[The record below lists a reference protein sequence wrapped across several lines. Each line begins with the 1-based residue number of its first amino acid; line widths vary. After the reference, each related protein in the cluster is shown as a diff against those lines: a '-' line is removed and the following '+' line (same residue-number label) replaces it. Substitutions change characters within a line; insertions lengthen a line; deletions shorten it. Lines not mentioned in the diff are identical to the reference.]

1 MQDARSN
8 GPNAIMSRG
17 LPDDWTDT
25 SFDHVSHFPVRC
37 PCAPTR
43 LFPPAAGHRQAGVRK
58 PRTADMPAVMHMSR
72 RRETRRCWT
81 SQSAQGGCA
90 AGLRFAP

>member
-25 SFDHVSHFPVRC
+25 SFDHVSHFPVALSLRTH
-37 PCAPTR
+37 APVSARGRT
-43 LFPPAAGHRQAGVRK
+43 QAGRG
-58 PRTADMPAVMHMSR
+58 A
-72 RRETRRCWT
+72 
-81 SQSAQGGCA
+81 
-90 AGLRFAP
+90 

>member
-25 SFDHVSHFPVRC
+25 SFDHVSHFPVAHPRAC
-37 PCAPTR
+37 FRP
-43 LFPPAAGHRQAGVRK
+43 RQDTGR
-58 PRTADMPAVMHMSR
+58 
-72 RRETRRCWT
+72 
-81 SQSAQGGCA
+81 QGRVSLALLIC
-90 AGLRFAP
+90 LS